1 MKKGRFQRKKAMSFQ
16 ELKRSKMIF
25 LSIAFLF
32 LLTVCGGGG
41 PPPSPPVK
49 GKAPSVEKK
58 KVEQPQIVEKVE
70 QKEPE
75 KKPEEFVYNP
85 VGKPDPF
92 KPFLQLTD
100 KGTVRRAHLTPLQK
114 YEISQLKL
122 VAIIISPQGNVALVE
137 DSQGK
142 GYFLKK
148 GTIIGSN
155 DGKVKQILKDRVI
168 VEEVYQD
175 IFGQTK
181 ANEIS
186 LFLHPS
192 EEGGES

>member
-1 MKKGRFQRKKAMSFQ
+1 MSFQ
-16 ELKRSKMIF
+16 DLKRSKIIF

-32 LLTVCGGGG
+32 LLTVCGGGA
-41 PPPSPPVK
+41 PPPSPPAK
-49 GKAPSVEKK
+49 GKTPLAEKK
-58 KVEQPQIVEKVE
+58 KVEPAQIVEKVE
-70 QKEPE
+70 KKEPE
-75 KKPEEFVYNP
+75 KKPEEFAYNP

-114 YEISQLKL
+114 YDISQLKL
-122 VAIIISPQGNVALVE
+122 VAIITSPQENIALVE
-137 DSQGK
+137 DTQGK
-142 GYFLKK
+142 GYFLRK

-168 VEEVYQD
+168 IEEVYQD

-186 LFLHPS
+186 LFLHRA

>member
-1 MKKGRFQRKKAMSFQ
+1 MKRERFRRKKAMSFR
-16 ELKRSKMIF
+16 ELKRSKIIF
-25 LSIAFLF
+25 LSMAFLF
-32 LLTVCGGGG
+32 LLTVCGGGA

-49 GKAPSVEKK
+49 GKAPSAEKK
-58 KVEQPQIVEKVE
+58 KVEPPQIVEKVE

-148 GTIIGSN
+148 GTVVGSN
-155 DGKVKQILKDRVI
+155 DGKVTQILKDRVI
-168 VEEVYQD
+168 IEEVYQD

-186 LFLHPS
+186 LFLHPA

>member
-1 MKKGRFQRKKAMSFQ
+1 M
-16 ELKRSKMIF
+16 
-25 LSIAFLF
+25 AFLF
-32 LLTVCGGGG
+32 LLTVCGGGA

-49 GKAPSVEKK
+49 GKAPSAEKK
-58 KVEQPQIVEKVE
+58 KVEPPQIVEKVE

-122 VAIIISPQGNVALVE
+122 AAIIISPQGNVALVE

-148 GTIIGSN
+148 GTVVGSN
-155 DGKVKQILKDRVI
+155 DGKVTQILKDRVI

-186 LFLHPS
+186 LFLHPA

>member
-1 MKKGRFQRKKAMSFQ
+1 MKRERFRREKAMSFQ
-16 ELKRSKMIF
+16 ELKRSKIIF
-25 LSIAFLF
+25 LSMAFLF
-32 LLTVCGGGG
+32 LLTVCGGGA

-49 GKAPSVEKK
+49 GKAPSAEKK
-58 KVEQPQIVEKVE
+58 KVEPPQIVEKVE

-122 VAIIISPQGNVALVE
+122 AAIIISPQGNVALVE

-148 GTIIGSN
+148 GTVVGSN
-155 DGKVKQILKDRVI
+155 DGKVTQILKDRVI

-186 LFLHPS
+186 LFLHPA

>member
-1 MKKGRFQRKKAMSFQ
+1 MSFQ
-16 ELKRSKMIF
+16 ELKRSKIIF

-32 LLTVCGGGG
+32 LLTVCGGGA
-41 PPPSPPVK
+41 PPPSPPIK
-49 GKAPSVEKK
+49 GKAPLAEKK
-58 KVEQPQIVEKVE
+58 KVEPPQIVEKVE

-75 KKPEEFVYNP
+75 KKLEEFVYNP

-92 KPFLQLTD
+92 KTFLQLTD

-122 VAIIISPQGNVALVE
+122 VAIITSPQGNIALVE

-148 GTIIGSN
+148 GTVVGSN

-168 VEEVYQD
+168 IEEVYQD

-181 ANEIS
+181 ANEVS
-186 LFLHPS
+186 LFLHPT

>member
-1 MKKGRFQRKKAMSFQ
+1 VKRERFRRKKAMSFQ
-16 ELKRSKMIF
+16 ELERSKIIF

-32 LLTVCGGGG
+32 LLTVCGGGA

-49 GKAPSVEKK
+49 GKTPSAEKK
-58 KVEQPQIVEKVE
+58 KVEPPQIVEKVE

-148 GTIIGSN
+148 GTVIGSN

-168 VEEVYQD
+168 IEEVYQD

-186 LFLHPS
+186 FFLHPA